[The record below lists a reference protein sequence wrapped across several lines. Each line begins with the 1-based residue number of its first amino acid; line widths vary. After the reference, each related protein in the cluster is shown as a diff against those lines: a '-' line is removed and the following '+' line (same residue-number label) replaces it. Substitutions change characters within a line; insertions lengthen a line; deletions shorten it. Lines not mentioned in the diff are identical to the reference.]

1 MAGFKDDIFVGSL
14 EGRFNG
20 FWNEETAR
28 LNRFEDCEYIDDQLL
43 KNIKGKITVIFVL
56 FS

>member
-14 EGRFNG
+14 EGRC

-28 LNRFEDCEYIDDQLL
+28 LNRFEDCQFIDDQLL
-43 KNIKGKITVIFVL
+43 KNIQG
-56 FS
+56 